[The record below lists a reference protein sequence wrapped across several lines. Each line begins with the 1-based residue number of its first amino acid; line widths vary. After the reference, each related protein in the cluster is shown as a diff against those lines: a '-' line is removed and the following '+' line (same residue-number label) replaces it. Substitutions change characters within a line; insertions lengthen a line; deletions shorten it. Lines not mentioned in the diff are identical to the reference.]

1 MSAKDWNIEA
11 LSEIFSQRGVEATS
25 EQIEGVCEDFTYHL
39 SMMSEMDSYQHD
51 RGKEVNPLQA
61 EVDRLKHELDVVS
74 RALGDKV
81 GSRFLRVEGNT
92 VKASYDR
99 HFERSHVNVSMD

>member
-11 LSEIFSQRGVEATS
+11 LSEIFSQHGIEAAS
-25 EQIEGVCEDFTYHL
+25 EQIEGVCEDFAYHL
-39 SMMSEMDSYQHD
+39 SMMNEMDSYQHIG
-51 RGKEVNPLQA
+51 GKEVNPLQA

-81 GSRFLRVEGNT
+81 GSRFLQVSGDT
-92 VKASYDR
+92 VKVSYDR
-99 HFERSHVNVSMD
+99 QFERSSVNVFMD

>member
-1 MSAKDWNIEA
+1 
-11 LSEIFSQRGVEATS
+11 
-25 EQIEGVCEDFTYHL
+25 
-39 SMMSEMDSYQHD
+39 MMSEMDSYQHIG
-51 RGKEVNPLQA
+51 GKEVNPLQA

-81 GSRFLRVEGNT
+81 GSRFLQVDGDT

-99 HFERSHVNVSMD
+99 HFERSSVNVFMD